1 MKTLLKKLNTLKQL
15 NFNLFQK
22 DFLLT
27 WEKDYDD
34 ILSILITA
42 EILQKFH
49 QTKSP
54 FKAFH
59 DGLAISWFRDNSTRT
74 RIAFSSACNFLGL
87 VTQEM
92 DEKKT
97 QISHGETV
105 RETANMISFLTK
117 VIGIRDDMYPGR
129 GNKFMREVITALDEG
144 FKEGVLSHR
153 PAVIN
158 LQCDL
163 DHPTQTLSDLLHL
176 KNYFGHLGKLYGKKF
191 VLSWAYSPSYGKP
204 LSVSQGLITL
214 MTRMGMNVVMARPEG
229 YEVQPEIIEKAD
241 KFSLMSG
248 GSFTVTDN
256 MKEAFKD
263 ADVVYAKS
271 WAPYGIMTERTKLLD
286 KGDTDGIK
294 ELEKECLKRNLQY
307 KNWICNEELMATT
320 NQGNAL
326 YMHCLPADIQG
337 INCKDGEVSKEV
349 FQYRIDTYKEAAY
362 KPFII
367 AAMIMLCSLKDPIS
381 VFEENVKTF

>member
-204 LSVSQGLITL
+204 LSVSQ
-214 MTRMGMNVVMARPEG
+214 
-229 YEVQPEIIEKAD
+229 
-241 KFSLMSG
+241 
-248 GSFTVTDN
+248 
-256 MKEAFKD
+256 
-263 ADVVYAKS
+263 
-271 WAPYGIMTERTKLLD
+271 
-286 KGDTDGIK
+286 
-294 ELEKECLKRNLQY
+294 
-307 KNWICNEELMATT
+307 
-320 NQGNAL
+320 
-326 YMHCLPADIQG
+326 
-337 INCKDGEVSKEV
+337 
-349 FQYRIDTYKEAAY
+349 
-362 KPFII
+362 
-367 AAMIMLCSLKDPIS
+367 
-381 VFEENVKTF
+381 